1 MQFAPLST
9 VQHRVGLSVPL
20 PFNVYNADRTLL
32 LARGK
37 TIDAHEQLEALM
49 ERGVLVNLDEMLD
62 PVDVA
67 RRAPLSMLPA
77 IWDESRERMIS
88 TMRSSSSP
96 EFGTRLEAACAPL
109 EALVERDPDLA
120 IFQVLKQ
127 DANPRREYGIHHAM
141 HTAVIGVLIASRLG
155 WSASDSNI
163 VVKCALTM
171 NLSMLDLQGVLA
183 ATAGEPN
190 AAQRREIIT
199 HPVRSREM
207 LEVAGITDALWLKSV
222 EQHHEQPDGR
232 GYPSGL
238 TDVCEIASLVRYAD
252 IYAAKLSDR
261 HGRDS
266 MPADRAIRKIYMSDP
281 DNLFAAALVKEFG
294 IYPPGC
300 FVALASGE
308 AGVVVRR
315 GPTITTPIVAALT
328 NRYRQPLGNPI
339 RRDTS
344 LPGLGVVGMI
354 HARDLPLPTKPQ
366 ALAAILS
373 V

>member
-1 MQFAPLST
+1 MQFAPLFT
-9 VQHRVGLSVPL
+9 VKHRVAFGVPL
-20 PFNVYNADRTLL
+20 PFNVYNVDHTLL

-37 TIDAHEQLEALM
+37 AIETAEQFEALM
-49 ERGVLVNLDEMLD
+49 NRGVLVNLDEMLD

-77 IWDESRERMIS
+77 IWDESRERMI
-88 TMRSSSSP
+88 TVMRDPSAP
-96 EFGTRLEAACAPL
+96 DFRVRLEAACAPL

-120 IFQVLKQ
+120 IFQVLRQ
-127 DANPRREYGIHHAM
+127 DGNPRREYGVRHSMHA
-141 HTAVIGVLIASRLG
+141 AVIGLLIARRLNWTG
-155 WSASDSNI
+155 GDSNTA
-163 VVKCALTM
+163 VRCALTM

-199 HPVRSREM
+199 HPVRSREL
-207 LEVAGITDALWLKSV
+207 LEAAGITDPIWLKAV

-232 GYPSGL
+232 GYPAGL
-238 TDVCEIASLVRYAD
+238 TEVCEVASLVRCAD
-252 IYAAKLSDR
+252 TYAAKLSER
-261 HGRDS
+261 HGRES

-281 DNLFAAALVKEFG
+281 DNPFSAALVKEFG
-294 IYPPGC
+294 IYPPGS

-308 AGVVVRR
+308 AGIVIRR
-315 GPTITTPIVAALT
+315 GTTITTPIVAALT
-328 NRYRQPLGNPI
+328 NRYRQPLPHPV

-344 LPGLGVVGMI
+344 QPGLGVSGVVN
-354 HARDLPLPTKPQ
+354 ARDLPLPTKPQ
-366 ALAAILS
+366 ALAAILA